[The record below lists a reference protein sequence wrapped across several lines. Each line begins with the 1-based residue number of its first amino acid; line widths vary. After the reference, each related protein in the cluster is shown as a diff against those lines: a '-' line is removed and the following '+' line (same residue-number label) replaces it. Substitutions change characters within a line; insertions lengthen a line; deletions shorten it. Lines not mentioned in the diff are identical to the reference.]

1 VGHCLGQAEV
11 ILGNESSDLLTP
23 RVSACVDPY
32 LLVPQPQ
39 LTIRFPVLIH
49 YVNPCGELDRCGGW
63 GRCGRVV
70 VVVVSGGGGRA
81 FLVGGGTE
89 GVGSRGGWGELMPK
103 VLVAQ
108 GCDSLLVLEVACQVL
123 VIVVC
128 FDHLVLE

>member
-1 VGHCLGQAEV
+1 MGHCLGQAEV
-11 ILGNESSDLLTP
+11 ILGNETSDLLTP

-81 FLVGGGTE
+81 FLVGGVQKG
-89 GVGSRGGWGELMPK
+89 
-103 VLVAQ
+103 LVAE
-108 GCDSLLVLEVACQVL
+108 GGGGN
-123 VIVVC
+123 
-128 FDHLVLE
+128 